1 MKILVAIK
9 RVVDYA
15 VPVRVRPDQSA
26 VEAVLPKY
34 SMNPFCEIALEDTL
48 RSALAL
54 GADRA
59 LHVSCDTELQ
69 PLAVARLLAALAR
82 KEQPGLLLLGK
93 QAIDDDCNQTGQM
106 TAALLGWPQATFA
119 SKVLMEPTSQQA
131 AAGAGAAE
139 GGGGGVP
146 CSHVLVS
153 REVEGGVETLRLLLP
168 AVVTADLRLNTPRFV
183 TLPNTLKAKR
193 KQIEGTTPGEL
204 GVDVTPQLT
213 TLRYEP
219 PAKRK
224 GGTLVGSV
232 AELVQKLRD
241 EAKANM
247 ALAPGDLQSHAST
260 SISPPQ
266 HIVIC
271 GGGVIGAACAF
282 YLAEMGLAS
291 RVTLVER
298 EGVACAASGKAGGF
312 LALDWNDSGSSREL
326 SRTSYAL
333 HAELADIF
341 GAERIGYRAVNT
353 LSVAAVE
360 RGLGS
365 GMASPPGRK
374 LLPHWVDGPVVAA
387 AGMGSK
393 KTTAQVHP
401 ALLTHALVDSAVER
415 GAKLMTATVT
425 GLQLGPTDNA
435 VTGPLFELDQKYLLA
450 YTSSH

>member
-1 MKILVAIK
+1 MRTRQTIRDV
-9 RVVDYA
+9 RGA
-15 VPVRVRPDQSA
+15 VGQRVRLS
-26 VEAVLPKY
+26 LPG
-34 SMNPFCEIALEDTL
+34 FGHRRC
-48 RSALAL
+48 
-54 GADRA
+54 
-59 LHVSCDTELQ
+59 Q
-69 PLAVARLLAALAR
+69 
-82 KEQPGLLLLGK
+82 
-93 QAIDDDCNQTGQM
+93 
-106 TAALLGWPQATFA
+106 
-119 SKVLMEPTSQQA
+119 
-131 AAGAGAAE
+131 
-139 GGGGGVP
+139 
-146 CSHVLVS
+146 
-153 REVEGGVETLRLLLP
+153 
-168 AVVTADLRLNTPRFV
+168 
-183 TLPNTLKAKR
+183 
-193 KQIEGTTPGEL
+193 
-204 GVDVTPQLT
+204 
-213 TLRYEP
+213 
-219 PAKRK
+219 
-224 GGTLVGSV
+224 
-232 AELVQKLRD
+232 
-241 EAKANM
+241 ANM
-247 ALAPGDLQSHAST
+247 ALAPGGLQSHAST
-260 SISPPQ
+260 STSPPQ
-266 HIVIC
+266 HTVIC

-312 LALDWNDSGSSREL
+312 LALDWNDSGPSREL

-435 VTGPLFELDQKYLLA
+435 VTGVHVTSSSAAGGVAQEVLAADAVLLA
-450 YTSSH
+450 MGPWTDVAAARWGLPLPRITGTKYHSVVLQPDPLQPQATADCLFTQFEYKSGREAEPEVYPRPDGTVYVCGEPQGLPLPDTAAQVTVDEGLAANVLQAAHCLSSLLRGAHVAAKQACYLPNAPDGIPVIGCVPDHPGVFVATGHTCWGILNAPATGKACAELIAHGQAKTVDLTRFQPNRFMEGARPMVKKSARA

>member
-1 MKILVAIK
+1 M
-9 RVVDYA
+9 
-15 VPVRVRPDQSA
+15 
-26 VEAVLPKY
+26 
-34 SMNPFCEIALEDTL
+34 
-48 RSALAL
+48 
-54 GADRA
+54 RA
-59 LHVSCDTELQ
+59 HYPIPSS
-69 PLAVARLLAALAR
+69 LL
-82 KEQPGLLLLGK
+82 
-93 QAIDDDCNQTGQM
+93 C
-106 TAALLGWPQATFA
+106 
-119 SKVLMEPTSQQA
+119 
-131 AAGAGAAE
+131 
-139 GGGGGVP
+139 
-146 CSHVLVS
+146 
-153 REVEGGVETLRLLLP
+153 
-168 AVVTADLRLNTPRFV
+168 
-183 TLPNTLKAKR
+183 
-193 KQIEGTTPGEL
+193 
-204 GVDVTPQLT
+204 
-213 TLRYEP
+213 
-219 PAKRK
+219 
-224 GGTLVGSV
+224 
-232 AELVQKLRD
+232 VQ
-241 EAKANM
+241 ANM
-247 ALAPGDLQSHAST
+247 ALAPGGLQSHAST
-260 SISPPQ
+260 STSPPQ

-312 LALDWNDSGSSREL
+312 LALDWNDSGPSREL

-435 VTGPLFELDQKYLLA
+435 VTGVHVTSSSAAGGVAQQVLAADAVLLA
-450 YTSSH
+450 MGPWTDVAAARWGLPLPRITGTKYHSVVLQPDPLQPQATADCLFTQFEYKSGAHVAAKQACYLPNAPDGIPVIGCVPDHPGVFVATGHTCWGILNAPATGKACAELIAHGQAKTVDLTRFQPNRFMEGARPMVKKSARA